1 MRLLKVYNDWCKNV
15 IDEVK
20 YSRMGEDENMA
31 DYRYKQNN
39 NISFLSRLILQLKAT
54 LLSSFP

>member
-31 DYRYKQNN
+31 DYRYK
-39 NISFLSRLILQLKAT
+39 
-54 LLSSFP
+54 